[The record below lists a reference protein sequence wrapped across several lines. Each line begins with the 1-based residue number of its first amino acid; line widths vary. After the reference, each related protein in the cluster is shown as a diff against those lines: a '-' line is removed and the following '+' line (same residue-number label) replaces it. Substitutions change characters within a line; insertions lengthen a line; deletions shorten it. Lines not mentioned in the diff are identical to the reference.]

1 MRSRFNTVVV
11 FTTPPTRHYM
21 SPTTATNIDEMH
33 ESIKN
38 RSIVVKIQ
46 SVFPIGDAWFYGP
59 HVTKVYVS
67 YGNMD
72 DVRHAKSTPGGG
84 HVAKVHVFHRKSM
97 VLGRPCVKIVWKP
110 NDF

>member
-1 MRSRFNTVVV
+1 
-11 FTTPPTRHYM
+11 
-21 SPTTATNIDEMH
+21 MH

-38 RSIVVKIQ
+38 RSIVVKIP
-46 SVFPIGDAWFYGP
+46 SVCPIGDVWFYGS

-84 HVAKVHVFHRKSM
+84 G
-97 VLGRPCVKIVWKP
+97 GRYPKGTLSNGRAWFWAVPV
-110 NDF
+110 

>member
-11 FTTPPTRHYM
+11 FTTPPTRHYI
-21 SPTTATNIDEMH
+21 SQTRTANINDMH

-46 SVFPIGDAWFYGP
+46 SVFPIGDAWSYGP

-72 DVRHAKSTPGGG
+72 DVRHAKSTHGGG
-84 HVAKVHVFHRKSM
+84 M
-97 VLGRPCVKIVWKP
+97 
-110 NDF
+110 

>member
-11 FTTPPTRHYM
+11 FTTPPTRHYI
-21 SPTTATNIDEMH
+21 SQTRTANIDDMH

-38 RSIVVKIQ
+38 RSIVAKIK
-46 SVFPIGDAWFYGP
+46 SVFPIGDAWSYGP
-59 HVTKVYVS
+59 HVTKVDVS

-84 HVAKVHVFHRKSM
+84 AM
-97 VLGRPCVKIVWKP
+97 
-110 NDF
+110 